1 MPDSRG
7 VPTPSRSPRPVAS
20 HPGSALAAVSRLSG
34 DLDVLWVGADNAL
47 GSTYWDIAAGQGW
60 PDHKPFGITPPGAT
74 A

>member
-1 MPDSRG
+1 
-7 VPTPSRSPRPVAS
+7 
-20 HPGSALAAVSRLSG
+20 LSG